1 MHPCLY
7 VDEIVR
13 LIAHELVAFNARAT
27 SVALACC
34 CKTFEDPVLDILWE
48 TQSRVLPLLK
58 SLPGDVW
65 DEGGCSVSVPT
76 TCFLSSL
83 DYLIQKSFKRLPT
96 TLELARFRKY
106 AGRIRTLD
114 ERCNKHYIPQGVFSA
129 LQLCA
134 TGEPLL
140 PNLKTL
146 YLWFIT
152 EEFISP
158 IHFFISPVTTSVSLA
173 FDRTADLNKT
183 AVASIITTFPTT
195 LCPNL
200 QEIALEPLSRDPMIT
215 AAVSKMLLSCNR
227 NALRSICADSP
238 LTEEAR
244 EVIFKLPDLRE
255 LWVVIETEAS
265 LSSMVLP
272 NLTRLDIE
280 YDGDGDG
287 DWLSMFRGA
296 TFGKLEHVSFSS
308 TSEQIGD
315 FPEEFKRVALAA
327 SIQNTL
333 SQFYLYT
340 SGSWNPNYSS
350 LLPFTH
356 LVYLVIE
363 FSCDDG
369 CSSRVD
375 DDTVTNLARAMPKLD
390 TLRLGDSPCHGIP
403 TSVTAKGFMVL
414 ADHCPDLRTLCVHFQ
429 VASLS
434 APPAVGGT
442 IPNAGPTGRRR
453 DCGLTDLEVGGISVA
468 EGSVLAVA
476 QTLVRIFP
484 RIERFTGNADESWEE
499 VMDTIRFSRLIVD
512 YQGKGFLSTC
522 QSDFDNTSPET
533 VVLGD

>member
-13 LIAHELVAFNARAT
+13 VVAHELVASNGRAT
-27 SVALACC
+27 SVAFACC
-34 CKTFEDPVLDILWE
+34 CKVLEDPVLDALWE
-48 TQSRVLPLLK
+48 TQGGALPLLK

-65 DEGGCSVSVPT
+65 NEGGCAVSVSI
-76 TCFLSSL
+76 TCVLLSLSC
-83 DYLIQKSFKRLPT
+83 LIQKSFKRPPT
-96 TLELARFRKY
+96 ALEWARFRKY
-106 AGRIRTLD
+106 ARRMRRLAIGDWGSLRDLSLEVLT
-114 ERCNKHYIPQGVFSA
+114 V
-129 LQLCA
+129 LQLQA
-134 TGEPLL
+134 INGLL
-140 PNLKTL
+140 FPNLKTL
-146 YLWFIT
+146 SVWGIT
-152 EEFISP
+152 EKLIPFLPLFISLRITAITFAFYGSNLP
-158 IHFFISPVTTSVSLA
+158 KVT
-173 FDRTADLNKT
+173 
-183 AVASIITTFPTT
+183 VASMVATLRT

-200 QEIALEPLSRDPMIT
+200 QNIYINPLPRDPIIT
-215 AAVSKMLLSCNR
+215 AAVSEMLLASSR
-227 NALRSICADSP
+227 NTLRSVYVDSP
-238 LTEEAR
+238 LTEKACKA
-244 EVIFKLPDLRE
+244 IYKHPDLHE
-255 LWVVIETEAS
+255 LSVVVERGAS
-265 LSSMVLP
+265 LPSAVLP
-272 NLTRLDIE
+272 NLTNLVVK
-280 YDGDGDG
+280 YDHDG
-287 DWLSMFRGA
+287 DWLPLFRGA
-296 TFGKLEHVSFSS
+296 TLGRLEVVSFYNRSKR
-308 TSEQIGD
+308 IGD
-315 FPEEFKRVALAA
+315 FLEAFERVALAA

-356 LVYLVIE
+356 LAYLVIE

-375 DDTVTNLARAMPKLD
+375 DDTITNLGRAMPKLD

-403 TSVTAKGFMVL
+403 TGATAKGFMVL

-434 APPAVGGT
+434 APPAVGGM
-442 IPNAGPTGRRR
+442 IPNAGPTGGRR

-512 YQGKGFLSTC
+512 YQGKGLLSTC
-522 QSDFDNTSPET
+522 QSDFDDTSPET